1 MLVAG
6 DIYEVD
12 RSSHRGPIET
22 EIELSLMYPSW
33 MGYKRCRWRIHDRG
47 RPSSR

>member
-6 DIYEVD
+6 DIYDVD
-12 RSSHRGPIET
+12 RSSHRGRGSYAGEPSEA

-33 MGYKRCRWRIHDRG
+33 MGYK
-47 RPSSR
+47 